1 MAVRAS
7 RDEFIEQ
14 GFVILRQVIPPGQ
27 LEDLRRAHELL
38 VDRQRAVWARDRGP
52 DDPPGGEWET
62 NDQPRLAIHDMGAE
76 LDRETA
82 SAIEVWLHENFQG
95 VSSHLLAEEDVPP
108 TAMALICNP
117 ARDHGPGPWHR
128 DFYPPLTAPLQAY
141 IDDIIETG
149 PRYVQWNLALYD
161 DDVLCV
167 IPGSH
172 IRRGTEE
179 EHQTIGRNSRA
190 PVRGAV
196 QTQLR
201 AGDGLAYILPILHW
215 GIDYSP
221 KLRRTIH
228 GGFAR
233 LTQWDDVSWLKYLSP
248 AAQDTFSRWHQ
259 RSATYVDQAEAALR
273 AVLHKNPEAYH
284 AALEALQP
292 GRGDKG
298 VLKSTICLSKTAN
311 YIYNQRCRDFDSL
324 SAFEQRCVHIV
335 QPATLQ
341 WGLPLGERFEAAEA
355 RVLWERFKP
364 IDDILQTEEEH
375 TVPGF
380 QGADTPTRYLF
391 EDIPAEL
398 SVENWMASWESGRLG
413 D

>member
-1 MAVRAS
+1 MQEVARFQRRIGRVGKRAEIDLAGLVPPPVPERVRYQLSA
-7 RDEFIEQ
+7 RRIE
-14 GFVILRQVIPPGQ
+14 GEVTGIFPIHGAADPVAPRVG
-27 LEDLRRAHELL
+27 HH
-38 VDRQRAVWARDRGP
+38 RAVVLGP
-52 DDPPGGEWET
+52 RSRSHRAT
-62 NDQPRLAIHDMGAE
+62 
-76 LDRETA
+76 
-82 SAIEVWLHENFQG
+82 LHQR
-95 VSSHLLAEEDVPP
+95 VALL
-108 TAMALICNP
+108 
-117 ARDHGPGPWHR
+117 
-128 DFYPPLTAPLQAY
+128 AY
-141 IDDIIETG
+141 IDDIFETG
-149 PRYVQWNLALYD
+149 PRYVQWNLPLYD

-179 EHQTIGRNSRA
+179 ENQTIGPYPRA

-215 GIDYSP
+215 GIDYTP

-259 RSATYVDQAEAALR
+259 RSATYVDKTEAALR

-284 AALEALQP
+284 AALDALQP

-298 VLKSTICLSKTAN
+298 VLKSTICLSKTAK

-335 QPATLQ
+335 QPTTLQ
-341 WGLPLGERFEAAEA
+341 WGLPLGERFEGAEA

-391 EDIPAEL
+391 EEIPAEL
-398 SVENWMASWESGRLG
+398 SVENWMASWQSGRLG